1 MKKLLIILI
10 LAITQI
16 IYSQEVPYYLED
28 ALDYSLKYKFEGS
41 NYIVKQYNNYDY
53 SYGAASYLQSKY
65 DNGFKIVNEE
75 IFKLKGLILIN
86 IKNREYISEYNIKL
100 KSEYYRNNYTNIN
113 LGDDN
118 NLNIIINRIT
128 GYINNKWMSNNIETT
143 NPVSDEIKLLKKIY
157 TEYYRLKYNS
167 GFYSSKRWMEL
178 KNLIIELENCPV
190 SQIPFLGPK
199 YNLY

>member
-10 LAITQI
+10 LIIIQI
-16 IYSQEVPYYLED
+16 GYSQEAPYYLED
-28 ALDYSLKYKFEGS
+28 ALDYSLKYEFEGN

-53 SYGAASYLQSKY
+53 SYGSVSYLQSKY
-65 DNGFKIVNEE
+65 DNGFKMVQEE

-86 IKNREYISEYNIKL
+86 IKNREYISNYNVEL
-100 KSEYYRNNYTNIN
+100 KSEYYRNNYTDIN
-113 LGDDN
+113 LGDAN

-128 GYINNKWMSNNIETT
+128 GYINNKWISNNIETT
-143 NPVSDEIKLLKKIY
+143 NPVSNEIKLLKKIY

-178 KNLIIELENCPV
+178 KNLIAELENCPV